1 MSKALTC
8 ASCAA
13 PLQPTGRSQRVRC
26 DFCGADTLL
35 DAATFAQLAAAP
47 PPAPSVP
54 IERILGKLHLDV
66 ANAAPFLEQ
75 LAARLSA
82 ALPDKVRVETKGG
95 LFAKSH
101 IAKLEVDL
109 GEYVYTAMLEGHR
122 LTARRAHV
130 IRGIAL
136 KNQELQPAE
145 LIDALAAELH
155 ELAQHSDETRAALAR
170 FLAD

>member
-1 MSKALTC
+1 MSNALSC

-13 PLQPTGRSQRVRC
+13 PLHPTGRSQRVRC
-26 DFCGADTLL
+26 EFCGADTML

-47 PPAPSVP
+47 PVAPPVP
-54 IERILGKLHLDV
+54 IERILGKLHLDL
-66 ANAAPFLEQ
+66 AHAGPFLEQ
-75 LAARLSA
+75 LATRLAA
-82 ALPDKVRVETKGG
+82 ALPDKVRVEKKGG
-95 LFAKSH
+95 LFTKPY

-109 GEYVYTAMLEGHR
+109 GEYVYVATLDGQR
-122 LTARRAHV
+122 LAARRAHMV
-130 IRGIAL
+130 RGIAL

-155 ELAQHSDETRAALAR
+155 ELSHQSDETRAALSR